1 MNKTIGLE
9 PKYPTIHDGIP
20 AVLMIVSFFIGRRPT
35 LIAFKSGPRH
45 SSVTFIYQIVSIL
58 SNLRN

>member
-1 MNKTIGLE
+1 
-9 PKYPTIHDGIP
+9 
-20 AVLMIVSFFIGRRPT
+20 MIVSFFIGRRPT